1 MKTIVVVML
10 ALAMALASSAHAEAT
25 WEHFNADP
33 AYPSREAA
41 IADAPRVMRQAGY
54 PEPVISLLIEAM
66 KKPGMET
73 HVTNGMKLDFMR
85 SGKTALW
92 RDVLVKFKKPP
103 REASMEY
110 SAPAEEWT
118 VNWNGT
124 KWTMGVPKVCNN
136 SYGKRERVIVPPPSS
151 QSPSAKAPTLSQ
163 YALQINCMS
172 DRADGFWRSKYDTAK
187 AKRAE
192 NLTRTDINKKGMLP
206 YYEVFTQ
213 APFGDMLAERKSR
226 PLDCRFLVRF
236 LKKEPVLDI
245 RSGDSTEERTRKY
258 GVYLQQFQY
267 PTEDNVLTGQWVTT
281 GTRGWV
287 IVPITIPLSQFEAVL
302 IQPENIGEVL
312 EPLIAV
318 HRSEF
323 AGQSNPIHVWEVKQ

>member
-1 MKTIVVVML
+1 MNKIVAVAL
-10 ALAMALASSAHAEAT
+10 ALAMAVVANVASATAT

-33 AYPSREAA
+33 AYSSREAA

-54 PEPVISLLIEAM
+54 PEPVVSVLTEAM

-85 SGKTALW
+85 SGKAALW

-172 DRADGFWRSKYDTAK
+172 DS
-187 AKRAE
+187 
-192 NLTRTDINKKGMLP
+192 
-206 YYEVFTQ
+206 
-213 APFGDMLAERKSR
+213 
-226 PLDCRFLVRF
+226 
-236 LKKEPVLDI
+236 
-245 RSGDSTEERTRKY
+245 
-258 GVYLQQFQY
+258 
-267 PTEDNVLTGQWVTT
+267 
-281 GTRGWV
+281 
-287 IVPITIPLSQFEAVL
+287 
-302 IQPENIGEVL
+302 
-312 EPLIAV
+312 
-318 HRSEF
+318 
-323 AGQSNPIHVWEVKQ
+323 